1 MSIST
6 PQLPTSHFPHFK
18 YNPNMEK
25 VIQTIVKKL
34 TRRLGGQLEAV
45 FLYGSL
51 AQDLYQP
58 GESDINL
65 IAVVADG
72 TSIHALRSLFQ
83 PIWQEHG
90 HVLRRAPLIAQES
103 AFARYLTIAPTFA
116 HHLIHE
122 GKLMFGLPDYL
133 DDWPATDPYDSSAHL
148 AWEAMTASTALT
160 PELLDEKTAVTQ
172 LTTLRRLAR
181 RLHGKP
187 VGEEKTAVELF
198 ALVQHYLGKKIA
210 ALPGPPPR
218 QETTTTTTMLP
229 GLQAIYKHTNQMVMT
244 FQKLTPHQI
253 MAIQWPTLAKRVANR
268 CQGLQITTA
277 VQLHLI
283 NELERPLDI
292 VFQRY
297 QPEWGDD
304 LLAELTLSKRQILR
318 QAARLPAD
326 VQINSLPNAYLT
338 QDDSKLHDIIHDYQ
352 NKLLNVQLEH
362 ELLCR
367 LQGIEKFVPPEPP
380 PDRSAPAQIR
390 IDAIFKQLGW
400 WAEYYTKE
408 MMKYE

>member
-1 MSIST
+1 
-6 PQLPTSHFPHFK
+6 
-18 YNPNMEK
+18 MEK

-34 TRRLGGQLEAV
+34 ARKLGGQLEAV

-51 AQDLYQP
+51 AQGLHQP
-58 GESDINL
+58 DESDINL
-65 IAVVADG
+65 VAVVADG
-72 TSIHALRSLFQ
+72 TSVHALRNLFQ

-90 HVLRRAPLIAQES
+90 HILRRAPLITQES

-122 GKLMFGLPDYL
+122 GKLMFGTPDYL
-133 DDWPATDPYDSSAHL
+133 DGWPATDPYDSSAHL
-148 AWEAMTASTALT
+148 AWEAMQVSTALT
-160 PELLDEKTAVTQ
+160 PELLESEEAASQ
-172 LTTLRRLAR
+172 LTKMRRLAR

-187 VGEEKTAVELF
+187 ISEEKTAVELF
-198 ALVQHYLGKKIA
+198 ALIQHHLGKKIA
-210 ALPGPPPR
+210 ALPGPLLR
-218 QETTTTTTMLP
+218 QEPITTTTTMLP
-229 GLQAIYKHTNQMVMT
+229 GLQVIYKKANQMVMA

-253 MAIQWPTLAKRVANR
+253 MAIQWPTLASRVANR

-277 VQLHLI
+277 VQLRLI

-304 LLAELTLSKRQILR
+304 LLNQLHVSKREVLR
-318 QAARLPAD
+318 QAARLPAEI
-326 VQINSLPNAYLT
+326 QIDTLPNAYLT
-338 QDDSKLHDIIHDYQ
+338 QDDSHLQDIIHDFQ

-367 LQGIEKFVPPEPP
+367 LQGIQKFVPPEPL
-380 PDRSAPAQIR
+380 PDRSAPSPIR

-400 WAEYYTKE
+400 WAEYYANE